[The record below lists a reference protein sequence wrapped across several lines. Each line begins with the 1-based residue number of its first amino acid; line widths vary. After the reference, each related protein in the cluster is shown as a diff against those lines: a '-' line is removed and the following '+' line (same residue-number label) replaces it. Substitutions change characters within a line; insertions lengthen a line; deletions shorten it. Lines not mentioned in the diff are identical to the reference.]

1 MFRPSNLATGWGIP
15 NQKKKYG
22 SWCLKPGDVLFS
34 TLITHGMY
42 PLTVI
47 GVLHLSRENQSY
59 PKVVPRTDFGRQK
72 WSYLAKTGPSR
83 TKFGKQNWS
92 GGPLLVAKKGPIL
105 PKLVS
110 KFGKQNW
117 FGGPLLATE
126 SSPPNQFGLIQMVL
140 HARRLSRYMQ
150 AIYMKHKQKE
160 HSF

>member
-1 MFRPSNLATGWGIP
+1 MPI
-15 NQKKKYG
+15 Q
-22 SWCLKPGDVLFS
+22 PGDVLFS

-59 PKVVPRTDFGRQK
+59 PKVVPQTDFGHQK

-92 GGPLLVAKKGPIL
+92 
-105 PKLVS
+105 
-110 KFGKQNW
+110 
-117 FGGPLLATE
+117 GGPLLATE